1 MTPMT
6 ATPTPVASSPSPLAA
21 SARPAPARVAL
32 GSLGLGLDAGGT
44 QTRWVLAEPDGAT
57 LARGEVG
64 GFSALLLDSSAGR
77 VTLAQ
82 TLQALA
88 AAVQTHAAPG
98 TLRGL
103 QAGITGLGEPDGPA
117 GRQLRALLAQHLGLD
132 PVRIHCDSDIAQA
145 WHAVFRPGEGYLVY
159 AGTGAIAAF
168 IDAHGALHRAG
179 GRGPLLGD
187 EGGGQWIAREA
198 LALVWR
204 REDEQPGAWTHSR
217 LATHLFAELGGAD
230 WATSRA
236 FMYGGDNA
244 SRRGAIG
251 RLALAVA
258 RAAEESDTDALA
270 LLRRAGAELAR
281 LPLALVRRLGVRP
294 VTAAGRVLQLHPA
307 IEAGLRAAL
316 PQDLTLSLQQPD
328 TALAAARRAARPT

>member
-1 MTPMT
+1 MSLTPDAT
-6 ATPTPVASSPSPLAA
+6 ATAHAPDRTG
-21 SARPAPARVAL
+21 SARA
-32 GSLGLGLDAGGT
+32 GLGLGLDAGGT
-44 QTRWVLAEPDGAT
+44 QTRWALSRPDGT
-57 LARGEVG
+57 LVARGEIG

-77 VTLAQ
+77 VALAQ
-82 TLQALA
+82 TLQSLA
-88 AAVQTHAAPG
+88 AAVIAHAAPG

-117 GRQLRALLAQHLGLD
+117 GRQLRALLAQQLGLA
-132 PVRIHCDSDIAQA
+132 PAQIHCDSDIAQA
-145 WHAVFRPGEGYLVY
+145 WHALYRPGEGYLVY

-168 IDAHGALHRAG
+168 IDTDGTLHRAG

-204 REDEQPGAWTHSR
+204 REDETPGAWTDSA
-217 LATHLFAELGGAD
+217 LARHLFDELGGPD
-230 WATSRA
+230 WPTTRA

-244 SRRGAIG
+244 ARRGSIG

-258 RAAEESDTDALA
+258 RAAAADDPDALA
-270 LLRRAGAELAR
+270 LLHRAGRELAR
-281 LPLALVRRLGVRP
+281 LPLALVRP

-307 IEAGLRAAL
+307 IEAGLRTAL
-316 PQDLTLSLQQPD
+316 PHGLPLTVQQPD
-328 TALAAARRAARPT
+328 TALAAARRAALAP

>member
-1 MTPMT
+1 MSLTPDAT
-6 ATPTPVASSPSPLAA
+6 ATATAHAPDRTG
-21 SARPAPARVAL
+21 SART
-32 GSLGLGLDAGGT
+32 GLGLGLDAGGT
-44 QTRWVLAEPDGAT
+44 QTRWALSRPDGT
-57 LARGEVG
+57 LVARGEIG

-77 VTLAQ
+77 VALAQ
-82 TLQALA
+82 TLQSLA
-88 AAVQTHAAPG
+88 AAVIAHAAPG

-117 GRQLRALLAQHLGLD
+117 GRQLRALLAQQLGLA
-132 PVRIHCDSDIAQA
+132 PAQIHCDSDIAQA
-145 WHAVFRPGEGYLVY
+145 WHALYRPGEGYLIY

-168 IDAHGALHRAG
+168 IDTDGTLHRAG

-204 REDEQPGAWTHSR
+204 REDEAPGAWTDSA
-217 LATHLFAELGGAD
+217 LARHLFDELGGPD
-230 WATSRA
+230 WPTTRA

-244 SRRGAIG
+244 ARRGSIG

-258 RAAEESDTDALA
+258 RAAAADDPDALA
-270 LLRRAGAELAR
+270 LLHRAGRELAR
-281 LPLALVRRLGVRP
+281 LPLALVRRLGLRP

-307 IEAGLRAAL
+307 IEAGLRTVL
-316 PQDLTLSLQQPD
+316 PHGLSLTVQQPD
-328 TALAAARRAARPT
+328 TALAAARRAALAP

>member
-1 MTPMT
+1 MSL
-6 ATPTPVASSPSPLAA
+6 PTPLALSDARAPRRGVA
-21 SARPAPARVAL
+21 ARAGA
-32 GSLGLGLDAGGT
+32 GLGLGLDAGGT
-44 QTRWVLAEPDGAT
+44 QTRWALARPDGT
-57 LARGEVG
+57 QVARGEVG
-64 GFSALLLDSSAGR
+64 GFSALLLDSGAGR
-77 VTLAQ
+77 VVLAQ
-82 TLQALA
+82 TLQSLA
-88 AAVQTHAAPG
+88 DAVLAHAAPG
-98 TLRGL
+98 ALRGL

-117 GRQLRALLAQHLGLD
+117 GRQLRALLAQQLGLAPD
-132 PVRIHCDSDIAQA
+132 RIHCDSDIAQA
-145 WHAVFRPGEGYLVY
+145 WHALYRPGEGYLVY

-168 IDAHGALHRAG
+168 IDETGTLHRAG

-204 REDEQPGAWTHSR
+204 REDEEPGAWTRSR
-217 LATHLFAELGGAD
+217 LARRLFDELGGAD
-230 WATSRA
+230 WPTSRA

-258 RAAEESDTDALA
+258 RAAREDDADALT
-270 LLRRAGAELAR
+270 LLRRAGHELAR

-294 VTAAGRVLQLHPA
+294 VTASGRVLQLHPA

-316 PQDLTLSLQQPD
+316 PHDLPLSVHQPD
-328 TALAAARRAARPT
+328 TALAAARRAALAS